1 MSEEDDQAEPVM
13 PKVVAGA
20 AVAAAGVRLGP
31 EAAMAL
37 GSAGYLF
44 ESLAEKSWAEL
55 RPQARRRVAQMLAT
69 AARKLSCDDGQLG
82 KLIGKSEP
90 TVLMTGL
97 AMSAAERTV
106 WPQQVVA
113 LGRLLADGL
122 IADSDDVDI
131 AQFALNAMTDLSR
144 LDVVLLELLVR
155 HQPSRDKDGSWLAGE
170 LQPAAM
176 YQFAEP
182 VDWMIGGR
190 KWREELIAAVRPE
203 LRQVLLTISGTLTR
217 HGLAIQVDRTREAL
231 EQVTKELERQINRQA
246 GEARR
251 ARRVSMPTLHM
262 PLGQIQRTER
272 MWAPT
277 QLGEHVLDYYLEAA
291 EQEESPGSRSDTHS

>member
-1 MSEEDDQAEPVM
+1 VLNYGTECSGISVPYS
-13 PKVVAGA
+13 
-20 AVAAAGVRLGP
+20 P
-31 EAAMAL
+31 EAAVAL

-69 AARKLSCDDGQLG
+69 TACKLGCDDEQLG

-122 IADSDDVDI
+122 IADGDDIDI
-131 AQFALNAMTDLSR
+131 AQFALNAMTDLTR
-144 LDVVLLELLVR
+144 LDVILLELLVR
-155 HQPSRDKDGSWLAGE
+155 HKPDRGKDGSWEAGE
-170 LQPAAM
+170 LQPATI
-176 YQFAEP
+176 YQLSEH
-182 VDWMIGGR
+182 VDWMIGR
-190 KWREELIAAVRPE
+190 RIWREELIVAVRPE
-203 LRQVLLTISGTLTR
+203 LRQVLLTIAATLTR
-217 HGLAIQVDRTREAL
+217 HGLAIQVDRTPEAL
-231 EQVTKELERQINRQA
+231 EQVTRELERQINSQA
-246 GEARR
+246 NAARR
-251 ARRVSMPTLHM
+251 TTRVTPPTLHI
-262 PLGQIQRTER
+262 PPTSVRRAER

-277 QLGEHVLDYYLEAA
+277 QFGEQVLDYYLEAA
-291 EQEESPGSRSDTHS
+291 EQEESPSNMSDTHS